1 MAAACG
7 VRLPVLATLAL
18 ATVEL
23 SRAMLLQPAN
33 PRTSNWDTWLL
44 LNETHVN
51 YFYLKG
57 TNCTPACLNHIH
69 GWDGVGLATAPLGAV
84 AFTDRGEVL

>member
-1 MAAACG
+1 MRSG
-7 VRLPVLATLAL
+7 LSTGLLLLQLAL
-18 ATVEL
+18 HLVL
-23 SRAMLLQPAN
+23 PRALLLQPAD

>member
-1 MAAACG
+1 M
-7 VRLPVLATLAL
+7 PVLATLAL